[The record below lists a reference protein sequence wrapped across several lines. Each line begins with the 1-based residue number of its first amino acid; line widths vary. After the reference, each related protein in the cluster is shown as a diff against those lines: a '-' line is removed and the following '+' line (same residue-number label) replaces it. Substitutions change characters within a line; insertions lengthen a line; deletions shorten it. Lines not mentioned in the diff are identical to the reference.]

1 MAIADEIEQLHRLR
15 ESGAISEEEFIQA
28 KQRVLTQALPPGN
41 AGPAPAAK
49 TPLAKTM
56 EQQTREW
63 AMYLHLSQLLG
74 LLVPLGGLIAPILI
88 WQIKKDELPGLDAHG
103 KVVLNWVLSELIYL
117 LAAGLLTLI
126 LIGIPLLI
134 AVVVLGIVFPIL
146 GGVKA
151 NNGELWRYPLSIQF
165 LN

>member
-1 MAIADEIEQLHRLR
+1 MAIADEIEHLHRLR
-15 ESGAISEEEFIQA
+15 ESGAISEEEFTQA
-28 KQRVLTQALPPGN
+28 KQRVLTQALPPED
-41 AGPAPAAK
+41 ARPAPSAQ
-49 TPLAKTM
+49 PI

-126 LIGIPLLI
+126 LIGIPLLL
-134 AVVVLGIVFPIL
+134 AVVVLGIVFPII

-165 LN
+165 LR